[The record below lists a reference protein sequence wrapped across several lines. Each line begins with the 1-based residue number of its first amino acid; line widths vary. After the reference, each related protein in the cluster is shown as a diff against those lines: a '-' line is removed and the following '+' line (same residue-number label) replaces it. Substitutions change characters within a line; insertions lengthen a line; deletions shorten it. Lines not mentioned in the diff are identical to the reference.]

1 MQAVPFLF
9 RSIVDLLIPYRCVK
23 CGIILENEAGLCTS
37 CWPLI
42 PFITKPYCECC
53 GLPFDFNI
61 DEGALCALCSHSPP
75 FFKTARSVFSYCE
88 ESKDLI
94 LKFKHTD
101 TISSAPLFARWMVR
115 LHEKGENLLCIPVP
129 LHWTRLFMR
138 TYNQAALLAK
148 AMAKYG
154 GWEYSS
160 SYLIR
165 KYRTL
170 SQGNFSKNERIK
182 NVKRAFEVPQKK
194 KKQLLGRKVLLVDDV
209 FTTGATLNACSKV
222 LLKAGVLEVHA
233 LTLGRVVSS
242 NQLPLHSVEKAAR

>member
-1 MQAVPFLF
+1 MQVFPFLF
-9 RSIVDLLIPYRCVK
+9 KSVVDLLIPYRCAK
-23 CGIILENEAGLCTS
+23 CGIILENEAGLCTH
-37 CWPLI
+37 CWSLV
-42 PFITKPYCECC
+42 PFITRPYCECC

-61 DEGALCALCSHSPP
+61 DEGALCALCSHTHP

-101 TISSAPLFARWMVR
+101 TISSTPLFARWMTR
-115 LHEKGENLLCIPVP
+115 LCEREKDLLCIPVP

-148 AMAKYG
+148 AMAKCG

-160 SYLIR
+160 SSLIR
-165 KYRTL
+165 KYRTP
-170 SQGNFSKNERIK
+170 SQGKLSKNERIK
-182 NVKRAFEVPQKK
+182 NVERAFAVPQKK
-194 KKQLLGRKVLLVDDV
+194 KKKLLGRKVLLVDDV

-233 LTLGRVVSS
+233 ITLGRVVGSHQTS
-242 NQLPLHSVEKAAR
+242 